1 MLRRTSYR
9 ILAMINRTRAFFI
22 LAALLALTLADVSAQ
37 QPPQPS
43 SRGRSVRGHARY
55 SSGGNV
61 AWIIVR
67 LLSAKNEA
75 VTVSVTNYEGEFL
88 FSDLA
93 ETRYTIVLTAPG
105 QQVVTEKVDLTG
117 RNSAARKVELTLSP
131 ESAPQLSPS
140 RLAFTQNVP
149 KAARDVFERAMKLG
163 KAGRKQ
169 VANTML
175 QEAIRIFPDYFD
187 AHFALSSEFIKA
199 GRMAEAIA
207 ELEQS
212 SRINPK
218 DDRVY
223 QTFGVIL
230 MRQGRFDVAA
240 ALFAE
245 ATRLNPTEPL
255 HPLMRATALMDYASA
270 LNNTEAAQTSAAP
283 ERDSALSEAER
294 NLIIANEK
302 SNKQLAVVHMQLA
315 RLYQKRGER
324 GRAAFE
330 LDQYLLTNPSAKDA
344 DEIRD
349 IIRKLRTPAE
359 ANAPASSPR

>member
-1 MLRRTSYR
+1 
-9 ILAMINRTRAFFI
+9 MINRTRAYII
-22 LAALLALTLADVSAQ
+22 LALLLALTLTDASAQ
-37 QPPQPS
+37 QQQQQP

-67 LLSAKNEA
+67 LLSAKNHA
-75 VTVSVTNYEGEFL
+75 ITVSVTNYEGEFQ
-88 FSDLA
+88 FGDLA
-93 ETRYTIVLTAPG
+93 ETSYTIVLTAPG
-105 QQVVTEKVDLTG
+105 HQIVTERVDLSG
-117 RNSAARKVELTLSP
+117 RGAAAPKVELTLLP
-131 ESAPQLSPS
+131 DTNPQRSPS

-149 KAARDVFERAMKLG
+149 KAARDTFDRAMKLG

-187 AHFALSSEFIKA
+187 AHFALGSEWMKA

-207 ELEQS
+207 ELEQA

-230 MRQGRFDVAA
+230 MRQGKYDVAS

-245 ATRLNPTEPL
+245 AARLDPTDPL

-270 LNNTEAAQTSAAP
+270 INPTQTETTALQA
-283 ERDSALSEAER
+283 ERDIALVEAER
-294 NLIIANEK
+294 NLITANEK
-302 SNKQLAVVHMQLA
+302 SNKQLAVVHMQMA

-324 GRAAFE
+324 GRAADE
-330 LDQYLLTNPSAKDA
+330 LDQYLLTNPNAKDA

-349 IIRKLRTPAE
+349 IIRKLRIPAE
-359 ANAPASSPR
+359 GIAPASQPR

>member
-1 MLRRTSYR
+1 
-9 ILAMINRTRAFFI
+9 MIDRTRAFFI
-22 LAALLALTLADVSAQ
+22 LAALLAFTLSDVSAQ
-37 QPPQPS
+37 PQPQQ
-43 SRGRSVRGHARY
+43 SRGRSLAGRAHY
-55 SSGGNV
+55 SSGGSV

-75 VTVSVTNYEGEFL
+75 VTVTVTNYEGEFL
-88 FSDLA
+88 FSELA
-93 ETRYTIVLTAPG
+93 AASYTIVLTAPG
-105 QQVVTEKVDLTG
+105 YQIVTERVDLTP
-117 RNSAARKVELTLSP
+117 RSRVAAPKIELTLSP

-149 KAARDVFERAMKLG
+149 KAAREVFDRAMKLG

-187 AHFALSSEFIKA
+187 AHFALSSEWMKA

-207 ELEQS
+207 ELEQA

-223 QTFGVIL
+223 QTFGIIL
-230 MRQGRFDVAA
+230 MRQGKSDVGA

-245 ATRLNPTEPL
+245 AARLNPTEPL
-255 HPLMRATALMDYASA
+255 HPLMRATALMDYATA
-270 LNNTEAAQTSAAP
+270 LNPAQPETVAAIA
-283 ERDSALSEAER
+283 ERDMALGEAER

-302 SNKQLAVVHMQLA
+302 SNKQLAVVHMQMA

-324 GRAAFE
+324 ERAAFE
-330 LDQYLLTNPSAKDA
+330 LDQYLLTNPGAKDA

-349 IIRKLRTPAE
+349 IIRKLRAPAE
-359 ANAPASSPR
+359 GSVPASSPR

>member
-1 MLRRTSYR
+1 
-9 ILAMINRTRAFFI
+9 MINRRRAYII
-22 LAALLALTLADVSAQ
+22 LALLLTLTLTEVSAQ
-37 QPPQPS
+37 QPQQP

-67 LLSAKNEA
+67 LLSERNQAIT
-75 VTVSVTNYEGEFL
+75 VTVTNYEGEFQ
-88 FSDLA
+88 FGDLA
-93 ETRYTIVLTAPG
+93 ETNYTIVLTAPG
-105 QQVVTEKVDLTG
+105 HQVVTERVDLSG
-117 RNSAARKVELTLSP
+117 RVAVAPKVELTLLP
-131 ESAPQLSPS
+131 DTTPQRSPS

-149 KAARDVFERAMKLG
+149 KSARDTFERAIKLG

-187 AHFALSSEFIKA
+187 AHFALGSELMKA

-207 ELEQS
+207 ELEQA
-212 SRINPK
+212 SRINPR

-230 MRQGRFDVAA
+230 MRQGKYDVAS

-245 ATRLNPTEPL
+245 AARLDPTEPL

-270 LNNTEAAQTSAAP
+270 LNPAQTETTAVLA
-283 ERDSALSEAER
+283 ERDTALVEAER
-294 NLIIANEK
+294 NLITANEK
-302 SNKQLAVVHMQLA
+302 SNKQLAVVHMQMA

-324 GRAAFE
+324 GRAADE

-349 IIRKLRTPAE
+349 IIKKLRLPAE
-359 ANAPASSPR
+359 GIAPPSQPR

>member
-1 MLRRTSYR
+1 
-9 ILAMINRTRAFFI
+9 MINRRRAYII
-22 LAALLALTLADVSAQ
+22 LALLLTLTLTDVSAQ
-37 QPPQPS
+37 QQQQQPP

-67 LLSAKNEA
+67 LLSAKNQA
-75 VTVSVTNYEGEFL
+75 ITVTVTNYEGEFQ
-88 FSDLA
+88 FGDLA
-93 ETRYTIVLTAPG
+93 ETSYTIVLTAPDH
-105 QQVVTEKVDLTG
+105 QIVTERVDFNG
-117 RNSAARKVELTLSP
+117 RGAVAPKVELTLLP
-131 ESAPQLSPS
+131 DTAPQRSPS

-149 KAARDVFERAMKLG
+149 KSARDTFERAIKLG

-187 AHFALSSEFIKA
+187 AHFALGSELMKA

-207 ELEQS
+207 ELEQA
-212 SRINPK
+212 SRINPR

-230 MRQGRFDVAA
+230 MRQAKYDVAS

-245 ATRLNPTEPL
+245 AARLDPTEPL

-270 LNNTEAAQTSAAP
+270 INPTQAETTAALAA
-283 ERDSALSEAER
+283 ERDMALAEAER
-294 NLIIANEK
+294 NLITANEK
-302 SNKQLAVVHMQLA
+302 SNKQLAVVHMQMA
-315 RLYQKRGER
+315 RLYQRRGER
-324 GRAAFE
+324 GRAADE
-330 LDQYLLTNPSAKDA
+330 LDQYLLTNPTAKDA

-349 IIRKLRTPAE
+349 IIKKLRLPAE
-359 ANAPASSPR
+359 GIAPASQPR